1 MEYPIVAIV
10 ARRGYGKTL
19 LMRKLAQMYYDAK
32 VPIFANFS
40 MDIPHYEIDFNEI
53 ATFPPYLH
61 DCVLLIDEAHVG
73 TDAYNFWSK
82 IVKDI
87 TDFITQTR
95 KLRITLYYSTQVFT
109 QVAKRLRDQTDYV
122 FECELARYYN
132 GLVKPDYFRVNIYDK
147 FTDEYI
153 KTFEYHG
160 KPFYNRYDTNE
171 LILKN
176 REISKPED
184 FGKEKTKNLKI
195 IKEST

>member
-1 MEYPIVAIV
+1 MEYPIVGIV

-19 LMRKLAQMYYDAK
+19 LLTKLADMYHRAG

-40 MDIPHYEIDFNEI
+40 LDIPHYEIDFNEI

-95 KLRITLYYSTQVFT
+95 KLHITLYYSTQVFT
-109 QVAKRLRDQTDYV
+109 QVAKRLRDQTDYI
-122 FECELARYYN
+122 FECEHAYSYN
-132 GLVKPDYFRVNIYDK
+132 GLRKPDYFRVNIYDK

-153 KTFEYHG
+153 KTFEYNG
-160 KPFYNRYDTNE
+160 RPYYNKYNTDE
-171 LILKN
+171 LILKD
-176 REISKPED
+176 REAEAPED
-184 FGKEKTKNLKI
+184 YGKEKKKNLKI
-195 IKEST
+195 INKST